1 MRRAAAALAVTAAA
15 VVWLARYETQTAER
29 PNALRDA
36 GAAPPIRAAAEP
48 VRRSGTLSGPGVRRE
63 SGPLLQTPFT
73 VLQVRAAVRDGRLV
87 GVETVTMGSQD
98 AHTNRIN
105 ERAEPILREEA
116 LRAGSADIDVVSG
129 ATYTSRSWR
138 DSLRG
143 AIDAARRADG
153 A

>member
-1 MRRAAAALAVTAAA
+1 MRRAAAALAVTAVA
-15 VVWLARYETQTAER
+15 VVWLARYETQTPER

-36 GAAPPIRAAAEP
+36 DPAPTVRAVAEP
-48 VRRSGTLSGPGVRRE
+48 VRRSGTTRGPGVRTA

-73 VLQVRAAVRDGRLV
+73 VLQVRASVRDGRLV

-116 LRAGSADIDVVSG
+116 LQAGSAEVDAVSG

-138 DSLRG
+138 ESLQG
-143 AIDAARRADG
+143 AIDAARR
-153 A
+153 

>member
-1 MRRAAAALAVTAAA
+1 MRRAAAALAVTAVA
-15 VVWLARYETQTAER
+15 VVWLVRYETSTPER
-29 PNALRDA
+29 PNALRDTGPA
-36 GAAPPIRAAAEP
+36 TAVRPAAEP
-48 VRRSGTLSGPGVRRE
+48 VRRSGTFGGPGVRTG

-87 GVETVTMGSQD
+87 GVETAAMGSQD

-116 LRAGSADIDVVSG
+116 LRAGSADVDAVSG

-138 DSLRG
+138 DSLQG
-143 AIDAARRADG
+143 AIDAAARR
-153 A
+153 